1 MIGMFYAFSSL
12 TNVDLSNFNTEN
24 LIDMSFMFFKCSS
37 FSNINLSNFKTN
49 NVNNMSCMFSEFI

>member
-1 MIGMFYAFSSL
+1 MIDMFYACSSL

-37 FSNINLSNFKTN
+37 LTNINLSNFKTN

>member
-1 MIGMFYAFSSL
+1 MIGMFYACSSL

-37 FSNINLSNFKTN
+37 LTNINLSNFKTN

>member
-1 MIGMFYAFSSL
+1 MFYACSSL

-37 FSNINLSNFKTN
+37 LTNINLSNFKTN